1 MSRPQLKYVA
11 GGRLPILCQAIGRL
25 QGLLGAPAKTT
36 RRIPADIYLN
46 NKVEGTCA
54 ACGQA
59 K

>member
-1 MSRPQLKYVA
+1 
-11 GGRLPILCQAIGRL
+11 LPVLYQATGRL
-25 QGLLGAPAKTT
+25 QALLGAPANTT